1 MVKRRIESNIN
12 KLYIIKIAKWFMLT
26 MPILMLFYKDMGFT
40 DRESFQLKA
49 FYSIAIVIF
58 EIPSGYLAD
67 VLGRRKTLII
77 GSVLGT
83 LGFLV
88 YSTTSGFYWF
98 LVAELILGVGQSFV
112 SGADSAIMYDSLKH
126 MRRENEYV
134 KYEGRNFT
142 VGNYSEALAG
152 LLGGTLA
159 AINIRYPFM
168 FQTAI
173 AFMAVP
179 ASIMLVEPMRSVRS
193 RKPGLKDILNVVWYA
208 TVKNAKLRYNLVY
221 SSILGTATLT
231 MAWMYQLYL
240 NDIGFTEY
248 AIGATHTVLNLIVG
262 TTTLFAYKIEAR
274 LKPKMTIWL
283 TSIIITGS
291 YIISGFVDSAWIL
304 PILAIFYFSR
314 GIATPVLKDYINR
327 ITSDNMRATVLSIRS
342 LIIRAFFAVI
352 APFVGYLSDHYTRA
366 YSLKV
371 IGIVFTVLVGSSIF
385 LFLRSIVQG
394 EES

>member
-1 MVKRRIESNIN
+1 
-12 KLYIIKIAKWFMLT
+12 MLT
-26 MPILMLFYKDMGFT
+26 MPILMLFYKDMGFS

-58 EIPSGYLAD
+58 EIPSGYVAD
-67 VLGRRKTLII
+67 VIGRRKTLIF
-77 GSVLGT
+77 GSILGT

-88 YSTTSGFYWF
+88 YATTSGYYWF
-98 LVAELILGVGQSFV
+98 LLAEVTLGIGQSFV
-112 SGADSAIMYDSLKH
+112 SGADSAIMYDSLKSVG
-126 MRRENEYV
+126 REKEYV

-152 LLGGTLA
+152 IIGGSLA
-159 AINIRYPFM
+159 AIHIRYPFI
-168 FQTAI
+168 FQTGI

-179 ASIMLVEPMRSVRS
+179 ASIMLIEPIRSGIRK
-193 RKPGLKDILNVVWYA
+193 KPGIKDIWSIVWYA
-208 TVKNAKLRYNLVY
+208 TIKNAKLRYNLLY

-240 NDIGFTEY
+240 NDIGFSEY

-274 LKPKMTIWL
+274 LKPQMTIWL

-291 YIISGFVDSAWIL
+291 YILSGFMESAWIL
-304 PILAIFYFSR
+304 IILGIFYFSR

-327 ITSDNMRATVLSIRS
+327 ITADDMRATVLSIRS
-342 LIIRAFFAVI
+342 LIIRAFFAII
-352 APFVGYLSDHYTRA
+352 APVVGFLSDTYDRSF
-366 YSLKV
+366 SLKV
-371 IGIVFTVLVGSSIF
+371 IGIVFTILVGSSIF
-385 LFLRSIVQG
+385 LFLRSL
-394 EES
+394 ESEKPT